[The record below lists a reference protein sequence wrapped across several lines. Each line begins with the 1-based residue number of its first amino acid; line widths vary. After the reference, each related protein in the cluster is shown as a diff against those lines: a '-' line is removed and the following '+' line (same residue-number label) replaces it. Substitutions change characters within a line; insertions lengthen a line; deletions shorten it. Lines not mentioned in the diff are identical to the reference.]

1 MTSPVRHSR
10 LILSAALLLSLA
22 ISGPALAS
30 DVSAGLKFYNQGKYE
45 EARKSFQRALAAN
58 KEDAR
63 LHYCLANTLMQQK
76 KVQEALREYHL
87 CVHYGTGTIIAEHS
101 EAAIRAYEQHAVP
114 FDREKALE
122 AESRRKEEQRQRA
135 AELIHKQAEEG
146 ANLRTSERESQRNSI
161 LTRAGENAKKIR
173 DQAEDEANGLSY
185 TWRRRHWARR
195 TADDIRQQ
203 GKADSDAYL
212 KKAQQ
217 QAENYDRDARD
228 RQARMYEA
236 ESNLNSQM
244 MQPINGSKMRL
255 IPEGT
260 NLYIRNYGR

>member
-1 MTSPVRHSR
+1 MTSPVRRSS

-22 ISGPALAS
+22 VGAPAFAS
-30 DVSAGLKFYNQGKYE
+30 DVSAGLKFYNEGKYE
-45 EARKSFQRALAAN
+45 QARKSFQRALATN
-58 KEDAR
+58 KDDAR
-63 LHYCLANTLMQQK
+63 LHYCLANTLMRQK
-76 KVQEALREYHL
+76 KVKDALREYHL
-87 CVHYGTGTIIAEHS
+87 CIHYGTGTIIAEHS

-114 FDREKALE
+114 FDREKAQE
-122 AESRRKEEQRQRA
+122 AELRRKEEQRQRA

-146 ANLRTSERESQRNSI
+146 ITLRTSERESQRNAI
-161 LTRAGENAKKIR
+161 LSRASENAKKIR
-173 DQAEDEANGLSY
+173 DQAEEDAKNVAY
-185 TWRRRHWARR
+185 TWRRRRWGQQN
-195 TADDIRQQ
+195 ADDIRQQ

-217 QAENYDRDARD
+217 QAEDYDRDARD

-244 MQPINGSKMRL
+244 TQPIGGGKMRL
-255 IPEGT
+255 VPEGT